1 MGVFCSEKRLLC
13 LSDKLVLPVVKQP
26 SSRASP
32 FEAHTMFPSDHF
44 PPGFGGALVTTLT
57 FVLSRCL
64 LPTLVEAQAKC
75 KVTLLTEA
83 EQPKTFSVKG
93 TALHYQLH
101 WAQMLQN
108 TLNSHERS

>member
-1 MGVFCSEKRLLC
+1 
-13 LSDKLVLPVVKQP
+13 
-26 SSRASP
+26 
-32 FEAHTMFPSDHF
+32 MFPSDHF
-44 PPGFGGALVTTLT
+44 PSGFACALVTKLT
-57 FVLSRCL
+57 FFFNRCL

-93 TALHYQLH
+93 KTLHYQLR

-108 TLNSHERS
+108 ALNSHEHC